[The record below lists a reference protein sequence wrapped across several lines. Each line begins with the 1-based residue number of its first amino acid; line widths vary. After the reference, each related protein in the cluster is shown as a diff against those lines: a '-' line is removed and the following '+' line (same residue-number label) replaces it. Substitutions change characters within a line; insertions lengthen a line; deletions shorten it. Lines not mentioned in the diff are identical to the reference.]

1 MSRQNYRRQYLNH
14 PQEAYSRGG
23 PAEAAFTGFSQQYVY
38 PDQGFEYYGVPYVPN
53 IQTSESYWYNGGL
66 GYDYS
71 TMAATPSIMVQPFFA
86 TQSIFSA
93 DAPEFV
99 SKHSALSVNDNGTNN
114 TVQFPSVKKKKKKKK
129 KTTSTTLASSD
140 LPCDDSE
147 EKTKNTLMSPI
158 EKQACNP
165 VKPSH
170 STKIGLPK
178 STIEDRSQL
187 PVDHSQKLQK
197 NQPVKETIKSVR
209 FQETSEEEKRDVK
222 EKNTEVLAKNKSVK
236 ETKSVRFQE
245 ILGQDKKDLKV
256 KKPEILTKNESV
268 RETKSVR
275 FQKPPG
281 EEKQRMAIRISKMS
295 SKNESSGE
303 ADSGTRSKQPSDASI
318 PQECNKGTLKMSFAD
333 KLKSTVPTKSPY
345 LDWRDQRTNAVN
357 APIKPNPNINVFR
370 DENAHTQQVTVMAAD
385 EAFDNSG
392 FKTVSRKKSKDK
404 KPETVTE
411 EVIKS
416 LPDSKI
422 CVSVEADAKKKLEK
436 ERKKLREKQKKKQ
449 AREEKLLAEKLAP
462 KGQKVTIIT
471 PKLMEQF
478 LQSGRRTVGPSK
490 PVMKLNEDMFPA
502 LGKRGVTGN
511 ISESESEWE
520 TTEIEVVQK
529 EPVVTQRNVKRSD
542 PIEFDLMA
550 LITKKNTKKKTTSDN
565 SKKNKSRPGLVANV
579 LDRSAPTLSR
589 GKIRNK
595 KRKLSEIRKALLVA
609 KAKKKIAHELEVPAV
624 RPNGARP
631 HILHSKKFREY
642 CDQMLTDQID
652 LLARDMLYHLRMFQ
666 DRVYKKDPIKARMK
680 KRLVA
685 GLREVTKQ
693 VERNR
698 VKIIF
703 LAPDIQRCPETGGLD
718 EAVKRLLDSARRLD
732 LPIVYAL
739 SRRKLGRVLFKKVPV
754 SCCGILNYQATEET
768 WKQLT
773 EAVTV
778 ARENYQKRLQEL
790 GLVVD
795 VTEKVPK
802 VDDPYL
808 NTAAVGVEKKSD
820 QTDTLLNLMK
830 LSLKNSH

>member
-1 MSRQNYRRQYLNH
+1 MSQPNHRRQYLNH
-14 PQEAYSRGG
+14 PQEAFSRGG
-23 PAEAAFTGFSQQYVY
+23 SAEAAFTGFSQQYVY
-38 PDQGFEYYGVPYVPN
+38 PDQGYEYYGVPYVPN
-53 IQTSESYWYNGGL
+53 IQTSEPYWYNGGL
-66 GYDYS
+66 GYNYS
-71 TMAATPSIMVQPFFA
+71 TMAAIPSIMVQPFLA

-99 SKHSALSVNDNGTNN
+99 SKHSALTTNDNGMNT
-114 TVQFPSVKKKKKKKK
+114 TVQHPSIKKKKKKKK
-129 KTTSTTLASSD
+129 KMTSTSLASSD
-140 LPCDDSE
+140 FPCDDSE
-147 EKTKNTLMSPI
+147 EKTKIMQRSPV
-158 EKQACNP
+158 EKQACNS

-170 STKIGLPK
+170 PTKIGLSK
-178 STIEDRSQL
+178 SMIEDRSQL
-187 PVDHSQKLQK
+187 PGDHSQMLQK
-197 NQPVKETIKSVR
+197 NQPIKETKSVR
-209 FQETSEEEKRDVK
+209 FQETSKEVEKDMK
-222 EKNTEVLAKNKSVK
+222 GKNPEILTKNKSVK
-236 ETKSVRFQE
+236 ETKSARFQE

-256 KKPEILTKNESV
+256 KKPEILKKNESV
-268 RETKSVR
+268 KEAKSVR
-275 FQKPPG
+275 FQKPSG
-281 EEKQRMAIRISKMS
+281 EEQKRLAISSLKMS
-295 SKNESSGE
+295 NESSEE
-303 ADSGTRSKQPSDASI
+303 ACSGTWSKPPSNASI
-318 PQECNKGTLKMSFAD
+318 SQECNKRPLKMSFAD
-333 KLKSTVPTKSPY
+333 KLKSTIPMKSPY
-345 LDWRDQRTNAVN
+345 LDWRDQRTNTAN
-357 APIKPNPNINVFR
+357 APIKPNPNINVCR
-370 DENAHTQQVTVMAAD
+370 DENAYIQQVTVTSTD

-392 FKTVSRKKSKDK
+392 FKTVSRKKSKAK
-404 KPETVTE
+404 KPEIIPE

-416 LPDSKI
+416 SPDSKI
-422 CVSVEADAKKKLEK
+422 AVSAEADAKNKLEK

-511 ISESESEWE
+511 VSESESEWE
-520 TTEIEVVQK
+520 TTEIEVIQK

-550 LITKKNTKKKTTSDN
+550 LITKKNTKKKATSDN
-565 SKKNKSRPGLVANV
+565 SKKIKSRPGIVANV

-624 RPNGARP
+624 QPNGVRP

-778 ARENYQKRLQEL
+778 ARENYQQKLQAL

-795 VTEKVPK
+795 VTEKDTK
-802 VDDPYL
+802 VEDPYL
-808 NTAAVGVEKKSD
+808 NTAAAGVEKKPD
-820 QTDTLLNLMK
+820 QTDTLLELMK
-830 LSLKNSH
+830 LSLKNSC

>member
-23 PAEAAFTGFSQQYVY
+23 PAEAAFTEFSQPYVY
-38 PDQGFEYYGVPYVPN
+38 PDQGFEYYGVPYIPN

-66 GYDYS
+66 DYNYS
-71 TMAATPSIMVQPFFA
+71 TMAATPSIMVPPFLA
-86 TQSIFSA
+86 TRSIFSA

-99 SKHSALSVNDNGTNN
+99 SKHSALTTNGNSMDNA
-114 TVQFPSVKKKKKKKK
+114 VQHPSIKKKKKKKK
-129 KTTSTTLASSD
+129 KATSTSLATSD
-140 LPCDDSE
+140 LPCDDNE
-147 EKTKNTLMSPI
+147 EKTKNTQGSSI
-158 EKQACNP
+158 EKQVCNP
-165 VKPSH
+165 VQQSH
-170 STKIGLPK
+170 PIKLGLPK

-187 PVDHSQKLQK
+187 PADHSQMLQK
-197 NQPVKETIKSVR
+197 IQPIKEAKSVRFQKTSEEEKKDVEEKKTEILAKNKLVKEAKSVR
-209 FQETSEEEKRDVK
+209 FQE
-222 EKNTEVLAKNKSVK
+222 VLG
-236 ETKSVRFQE
+236 E
-245 ILGQDKKDLKV
+245 DKKDLKI
-256 KKPEILTKNESV
+256 KKPEILTKSEPV
-268 RETKSVR
+268 KEAKSVR
-275 FQKPPG
+275 FQKPSG
-281 EEKQRMAIRISKMS
+281 EEKERRAINNPKMS

-303 ADSGTRSKQPSDASI
+303 AHSGTWSKPLSKANIS
-318 PQECNKGTLKMSFAD
+318 QECSKGTLKMSFAD

-357 APIKPNPNINVFR
+357 APIKPNPNINFFR
-370 DENAHTQQVTVMAAD
+370 DENAHTQQVTVTAAD
-385 EAFDNSG
+385 EAFDNDG

-404 KPETVTE
+404 KPETISE
-411 EVIKS
+411 EAIKS
-416 LPDSKI
+416 LPDSKP
-422 CVSVEADAKKKLEK
+422 CVSAEADAKKKLEK
-436 ERKKLREKQKKKQ
+436 ERKKIREKQKKKQ

-502 LGKRGVTGN
+502 LGKRGATGN
-511 ISESESEWE
+511 VSESESEWE
-520 TTEIEVVQK
+520 TTEIEIVQK

-595 KRKLSEIRKALLVA
+595 KRKLSEIRKALLAA
-609 KAKKKIAHELEVPAV
+609 KAKKKIAHEKEVPVV
-624 RPNGARP
+624 RTNGTRP
-631 HILHSKKFREY
+631 HVLHSKKFREY

-652 LLARDMLYHLRMFQ
+652 LLSRDMLYHLRMFQ

-778 ARENYQKRLQEL
+778 ARENYQQKLQEL
-790 GLVVD
+790 GLVGD
-795 VTEKVPK
+795 VKEKVTK
-802 VDDPYL
+802 VDDPSH
-808 NTAAVGVEKKSD
+808 NTAAVDVEKKPD
-820 QTDTLLNLMK
+820 QTDTLLELMK